1 MVRRTRRPNRWKL
14 RFATKLC
21 KSFFVRRLFKGR
33 NPWGKR
39 GKKKVPL
46 VRGSTCNLSDVEQ
59 QGDALKK
66 STKLWTLQ
74 TWMAGDDDG
83 DWTMFGGSQQSLPWC
98 CGLMDAISS
107 GAYRIHPGSFR
118 EGQKKFKP
126 NEGWPHLGRD
136 DVWQIFGWTIY
147 IYTYIYIYVF
157 VFCLCMLI
165 WQCCRSCSCVQVDA
179 CVDAFLDGHAF
190 AGRIHAK
197 LGRSVQGF
205 IFNPTW
211 MSQELSKLLVNG
223 L

>member
-1 MVRRTRRPNRWKL
+1 MAQQLIAYTRGCLDAL
-14 RFATKLC
+14 RITNGATHTEAQPLKT
-21 KSFFVRRLFKGR
+21 SFCNEAVQVFFCTSSFQRKK
-33 NPWGKR
+33 PMGKE
-39 GKKKVPL
+39 GKKKKVPL

-136 DVWQIFGWTIY
+136 DVWQIFGMNDIY
-147 IYTYIYIYVF
+147 IYI
-157 VFCLCMLI
+157 
-165 WQCCRSCSCVQVDA
+165 
-179 CVDAFLDGHAF
+179 
-190 AGRIHAK
+190 
-197 LGRSVQGF
+197 
-205 IFNPTW
+205 
-211 MSQELSKLLVNG
+211 QELTHPPAVPGKRVWVRVG
-223 L
+223 WQ